1 MAGFVMFSQCK
12 LQQAQSRAAAKAEHE
27 DQLSNGDAP
36 GVVCVLS
43 RTMFITNMHFARPS
57 FMQVPPFMH
66 I

>member
-36 GVVCVLS
+36 GVVCVPS
-43 RTMFITNMHFARPS
+43 RTMVITKLHFARPS
-57 FMQVPPFMH
+57 FMQVLPFVH
-66 I
+66 V